1 MSEKGLLI
9 VLSAPSGCGKSTIVH
24 ELLKRRQDLE
34 FSISATTR
42 APREGELDG
51 RDYYFVTRDRFK
63 EMIASDDFL
72 EYAEYVGNFY
82 GTPLPPI
89 REKLEA
95 GRDVLLEIET
105 KGAFQV
111 KEKCPDC
118 LMVFLLPP
126 SFEDLE
132 KRLISRGKD
141 SMEVIAHRLEVARL
155 ECMLAEKYD
164 HNIVNDVVERAVSE
178 LDTLID
184 TVKQSRK

>member
-24 ELLKRRQDLE
+24 KLLERRKNLR

-42 APREGELDG
+42 APREGEADG
-51 RDYYFVTRDRFK
+51 RDYFFVTRDRFM
-63 EMIASDDFL
+63 EMIAADEFL

-89 REKLEA
+89 QRELDA
-95 GRDVLLEIET
+95 GYDVLLEIET

-118 LMVFLLPP
+118 MMVFLLPP

-132 KRLISRGKD
+132 KRLIARGKD

-155 ECMLAEKYD
+155 ECLLAEKYD
-164 HNIVNDVVERAVSE
+164 YTIVNDVVERAVGE
-178 LDTLID
+178 LDALID
-184 TVKQSRK
+184 SVKQSR